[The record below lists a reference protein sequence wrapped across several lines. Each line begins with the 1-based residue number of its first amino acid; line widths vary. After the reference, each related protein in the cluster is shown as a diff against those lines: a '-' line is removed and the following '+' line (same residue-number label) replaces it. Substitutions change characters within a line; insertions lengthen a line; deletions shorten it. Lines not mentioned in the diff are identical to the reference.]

1 MTASATAAGPDVL
14 ARAPGKLYIAG
25 EYAVVEPGHPAVLI
39 AVDRVITV
47 RLTAAAGCGR
57 VRSSRWGHSPVTWVR
72 GADEQIVLD
81 HSPLDYVTSAIALM
95 ERLRAERGLAPRYF
109 DLAIDSELDDPSG
122 RKFGLGSSGAVTAA
136 VVDAV
141 GRFYSMGLRPQDRF
155 RLALLA
161 TIAIAP
167 RASGG
172 DVAASTYGGWIEYTA
187 PDRAALRARAA
198 ASTVTAM
205 LTAPEWEVSRIRRLG
220 DPAGLALLVG
230 WTGRPASTE
239 HLVARVHRDATDVD
253 ARYADFLT
261 GSRRAVEELTAA
273 WTTDPVTVLGRI
285 RTCRSMLQELGALRG
300 TVIETPQ
307 LQLLC
312 DLAEAHGAAGKPSG
326 AGGGDCGIVLLPDT
340 ADPAALLESWRE
352 HDILPLMLRAHSP
365 AAAPTAPD
373 QAGDTHD

>member
-1 MTASATAAGPDVL
+1 VTASAAAAGPDVL

-141 GRFYSMGLRPQDRF
+141 GRFYGMGLGPQDRF

-198 ASTVTAM
+198 DSTVTAM
-205 LTAPEWEVSRIRRLG
+205 LTVPEWEVSRIRRLG

-285 RTCRSMLQELGALRG
+285 RTCRSMLQELGR
-300 TVIETPQ
+300 PPR
-307 LQLLC
+307 
-312 DLAEAHGAAGKPSG
+312 HRHR
-326 AGGGDCGIVLLPDT
+326 
-340 ADPAALLESWRE
+340 DPAAAAA
-352 HDILPLMLRAHSP
+352 LRPRRGPRRSGQALRRRRRGLRDRP
-365 AAAPTAPD
+365 AAGHRRPGGAARIL
-373 QAGDTHD
+373 AGARHPAADAAGPFPGRGPHRTGPGRRHT